1 MSKYQTCAHSAPW
14 QPPIPLD
21 DEEKGYPVGRFC
33 KHACRS
39 MAVIRDP
46 AVCEN
51 CTQYTDPAK
60 LITIDTGDYHA
71 DIYFDRLEDMP
82 LSNIRKV
89 FKLLLA
95 DPWSNEGAIRQ
106 MTLYLDAAVIES
118 KEAWKQASIEYQNGW
133 RNVFNKKS
141 RLKEDRQKLRENN
154 RLTAAVKRSKA
165 RHERWVKLQTCWA
178 EAQLMQ
184 TPECNLTVKE
194 IKRLCIRMM
203 P

>member
-46 AVCEN
+46 AVCES
-51 CTQYTDPAK
+51 CTQYTDPTK
-60 LITIDTGDYHA
+60 LITINTGGYHA

-118 KEAWKQASIEYQNGW
+118 KE
-133 RNVFNKKS
+133 
-141 RLKEDRQKLRENN
+141 DRQKLRENN
-154 RLTAAVKRSKA
+154 RLTAAVKRTKA

-178 EAQLMQ
+178 DAQPDAN
-184 TPECNLTVKE
+184 TKV
-194 IKRLCIRMM
+194 
-203 P
+203 

>member
-1 MSKYQTCAHSAPW
+1 M
-14 QPPIPLD
+14 
-21 DEEKGYPVGRFC
+21 GRFC
-33 KHACRS
+33 KHACGS

-46 AVCEN
+46 EVCES

-60 LITIDTGDYHA
+60 LITINTGDYHA

-133 RNVFNKKS
+133 RYVPNKKS
-141 RLKEDRQKLRENN
+141 RLKDDRQKLRENN
-154 RLTAAVKRSKA
+154 RLTAAVKRTKA

-178 EAQLMQ
+178 EAQPDAN
-184 TPECNLTVKE
+184 TKV
-194 IKRLCIRMM
+194 
-203 P
+203 

>member
-60 LITIDTGDYHA
+60 LITINTGDYHA

-118 KEAWKQASIEYQNGW
+118 KEAW
-133 RNVFNKKS
+133 
-141 RLKEDRQKLRENN
+141 
-154 RLTAAVKRSKA
+154 
-165 RHERWVKLQTCWA
+165 
-178 EAQLMQ
+178 
-184 TPECNLTVKE
+184 
-194 IKRLCIRMM
+194 M
-203 P
+203 PP

>member
-1 MSKYQTCAHSAPW
+1 
-14 QPPIPLD
+14 
-21 DEEKGYPVGRFC
+21 
-33 KHACRS
+33 

-46 AVCEN
+46 EVCES

-60 LITIDTGDYHA
+60 LITINTGDYHA

-118 KEAWKQASIEYQNGW
+118 KEAWKQASSIRTAGAMCSI
-133 RNVFNKKS
+133 RKAASKRTAKS
-141 RLKEDRQKLRENN
+141 SGK
-154 RLTAAVKRSKA
+154 T
-165 RHERWVKLQTCWA
+165 TG
-178 EAQLMQ
+178 
-184 TPECNLTVKE
+184 
-194 IKRLCIRMM
+194 
-203 P
+203 

>member
-14 QPPIPLD
+14 LPPIPLD

-33 KHACRS
+33 KHACGS

-46 AVCEN
+46 EVCES

-60 LITIDTGDYHA
+60 LITINTGDYHA

-141 RLKEDRQKLRENN
+141 FNLFLQFILQDAKACKRKFQILKKFIVMAAVLWYDTEDRLE
-154 RLTAAVKRSKA
+154 
-165 RHERWVKLQTCWA
+165 
-178 EAQLMQ
+178 
-184 TPECNLTVKE
+184 P
-194 IKRLCIRMM
+194 LCV
-203 P
+203 

>member
-1 MSKYQTCAHSAPW
+1 MMRKRATPWAVSASTLVAVWLSSVTRRSARAAHS
-14 QPPIPLD
+14 
-21 DEEKGYPVGRFC
+21 
-33 KHACRS
+33 
-39 MAVIRDP
+39 
-46 AVCEN
+46 
-51 CTQYTDPAK
+51 TQTPAK
-60 LITIDTGDYHA
+60 LITINTGDYHA

-178 EAQLMQ
+178 EAQPDAN
-184 TPECNLTVKE
+184 TRV
-194 IKRLCIRMM
+194 
-203 P
+203 

>member
-1 MSKYQTCAHSAPW
+1 
-14 QPPIPLD
+14 
-21 DEEKGYPVGRFC
+21 
-33 KHACRS
+33 

-46 AVCEN
+46 EVCES

-60 LITIDTGDYHA
+60 LITINTGDYHA

-133 RNVFNKKS
+133 RNC
-141 RLKEDRQKLRENN
+141 R
-154 RLTAAVKRSKA
+154 A
-165 RHERWVKLQTCWA
+165 RRGS
-178 EAQLMQ
+178 
-184 TPECNLTVKE
+184 
-194 IKRLCIRMM
+194 
-203 P
+203 

>member
-21 DEEKGYPVGRFC
+21 DAEKGYPVGRFC
-33 KHACRS
+33 KHACGS
-39 MAVIRDP
+39 TAVIRDP
-46 AVCEN
+46 EVCES

-60 LITIDTGDYHA
+60 LITINTGDYHA

-118 KEAWKQASIEYQNGW
+118 KEAWKQASIEY
-133 RNVFNKKS
+133 
-141 RLKEDRQKLRENN
+141 
-154 RLTAAVKRSKA
+154 
-165 RHERWVKLQTCWA
+165 
-178 EAQLMQ
+178 
-184 TPECNLTVKE
+184 
-194 IKRLCIRMM
+194 
-203 P
+203 

>member
-1 MSKYQTCAHSAPW
+1 
-14 QPPIPLD
+14 
-21 DEEKGYPVGRFC
+21 
-33 KHACRS
+33 

-46 AVCEN
+46 EVCES

-60 LITIDTGDYHA
+60 LITINTGDYHA

-106 MTLYLDAAVIES
+106 MTLYLDA
-118 KEAWKQASIEYQNGW
+118 
-133 RNVFNKKS
+133 
-141 RLKEDRQKLRENN
+141 
-154 RLTAAVKRSKA
+154 VKRTKA

-178 EAQLMQ
+178 EAQPDAN
-184 TPECNLTVKE
+184 TRV
-194 IKRLCIRMM
+194 
-203 P
+203 

>member
-46 AVCEN
+46 AVCES
-51 CTQYTDPAK
+51 CTQYTDPTK
-60 LITIDTGDYHA
+60 LIT
-71 DIYFDRLEDMP
+71 
-82 LSNIRKV
+82 IRKV
-89 FKLLLA
+89 FKLLLT

-178 EAQLMQ
+178 EAQPDAN
-184 TPECNLTVKE
+184 TRV
-194 IKRLCIRMM
+194 
-203 P
+203 

>member
-14 QPPIPLD
+14 QPPILLD

-33 KHACRS
+33 KHACGS
-39 MAVIRDP
+39 VAVIRDP

-60 LITIDTGDYHA
+60 LITINTGDYHA

-118 KEAWKQASIEYQNGW
+118 KEA
-133 RNVFNKKS
+133 
-141 RLKEDRQKLRENN
+141 
-154 RLTAAVKRSKA
+154 
-165 RHERWVKLQTCWA
+165 
-178 EAQLMQ
+178 
-184 TPECNLTVKE
+184 
-194 IKRLCIRMM
+194 
-203 P
+203 

>member
-1 MSKYQTCAHSAPW
+1 
-14 QPPIPLD
+14 
-21 DEEKGYPVGRFC
+21 
-33 KHACRS
+33 

-46 AVCEN
+46 EVCES

-60 LITIDTGDYHA
+60 LITINTGDYHA

-82 LSNIRKV
+82 TSNIRKV

-133 RNVFNKKS
+133 RLVANKKS
-141 RLKEDRQKLRENN
+141 RLKEDPP
-154 RLTAAVKRSKA
+154 KA
-165 RHERWVKLQTCWA
+165 PGKQPADRCRKADQSPARALGETS
-178 EAQLMQ
+178 
-184 TPECNLTVKE
+184 NL
-194 IKRLCIRMM
+194 LG
-203 P
+203 

>member
-1 MSKYQTCAHSAPW
+1 
-14 QPPIPLD
+14 
-21 DEEKGYPVGRFC
+21 
-33 KHACRS
+33 

-46 AVCEN
+46 AVCES
-51 CTQYTDPAK
+51 CTQYTDPTK
-60 LITIDTGDYHA
+60 LITINTGDYHA

-89 FKLLLA
+89 SSYSWRTRGA
-95 DPWSNEGAIRQ
+95 MRSHPSDDP
-106 MTLYLDAAVIES
+106 LLDAAVIES
-118 KEAWKQASIEYQNGW
+118 KGWKQDGIEYQNGW

-178 EAQLMQ
+178 EAQPDAN
-184 TPECNLTVKE
+184 TRV
-194 IKRLCIRMM
+194 
-203 P
+203 

>member
-46 AVCEN
+46 AVCES
-51 CTQYTDPAK
+51 CTQYTDPTK
-60 LITIDTGDYHA
+60 LITINTGDYHA

-118 KEAWKQASIEYQNGW
+118 KEAWKQASTEYHNGW
-133 RNVFNKKS
+133 RYVPNKKS
-141 RLKEDRQKLRENN
+141 RLKDDRQKLRENN
-154 RLTAAVKRSKA
+154 RLTAAVKRAKA

-178 EAQLMQ
+178 EAQPDAN
-184 TPECNLTVKE
+184 TRV
-194 IKRLCIRMM
+194 
-203 P
+203 

>member
-1 MSKYQTCAHSAPW
+1 
-14 QPPIPLD
+14 
-21 DEEKGYPVGRFC
+21 
-33 KHACRS
+33 
-39 MAVIRDP
+39 
-46 AVCEN
+46 
-51 CTQYTDPAK
+51 
-60 LITIDTGDYHA
+60 
-71 DIYFDRLEDMP
+71 MP

-154 RLTAAVKRSKA
+154 RLTAAS
-165 RHERWVKLQTCWA
+165 
-178 EAQLMQ
+178 LMQ